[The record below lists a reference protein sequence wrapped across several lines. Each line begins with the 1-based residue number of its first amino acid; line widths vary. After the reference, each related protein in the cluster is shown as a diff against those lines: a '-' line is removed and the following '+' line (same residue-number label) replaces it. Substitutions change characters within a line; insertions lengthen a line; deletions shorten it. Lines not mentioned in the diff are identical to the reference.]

1 MAEEFYQL
9 PESPVYNAE
18 TIRKIQDTDPVRAS
32 TIVNPVISRLIENT
46 HAVKK
51 LADKAQQEAA
61 SAAAAEEYSSE
72 SVYNAGSYCT
82 RGGKLY
88 KANQDIL
95 SAEPCTEAHW
105 TETNIA
111 AELVAIYTALSN
123 KAPSGYGLG
132 TFGPVISDLN
142 TATKSGFYTIAG
154 TYQNGPADIGAG
166 FSPLLV
172 LSGSEG
178 NRIAQVYYGINA
190 SYHGCIATRY
200 YSNGPQ
206 AWSPWEWIN
215 PPMQIGVEY
224 RTAER
229 HNGKPVYM
237 QLVSCGALEA
247 ETMKT
252 VILPVSVDWIVS
264 CVGMHGPNVNGHRQA
279 SPFYYNNGSTEL
291 VFHCAAEAYHIETED
306 KIYLYL
312 YATQAT
318 TESHALLKY
327 MKETA

>member
-1 MAEEFYQL
+1 MHRYSLLQQR
-9 PESPVYNAE
+9 S
-18 TIRKIQDTDPVRAS
+18 AS
-32 TIVNPVISRLIENT
+32 VVPR
-46 HAVKK
+46 
-51 LADKAQQEAA
+51 
-61 SAAAAEEYSSE
+61 
-72 SVYNAGSYCT
+72 
-82 RGGKLY
+82 
-88 KANQDIL
+88 
-95 SAEPCTEAHW
+95 
-105 TETNIA
+105 
-111 AELVAIYTALSN
+111 
-123 KAPSGYGLG
+123 
-132 TFGPVISDLN
+132 
-142 TATKSGFYTIAG
+142 
-154 TYQNGPADIGAG
+154 
-166 FSPLLV
+166 
-172 LSGSEG
+172 
-178 NRIAQVYYGINA
+178 
-190 SYHGCIATRY
+190 
-200 YSNGPQ
+200 
-206 AWSPWEWIN
+206 EWIN

>member
-1 MAEEFYQL
+1 MA
-9 PESPVYNAE
+9 
-18 TIRKIQDTDPVRAS
+18 
-32 TIVNPVISRLIENT
+32 
-46 HAVKK
+46 
-51 LADKAQQEAA
+51 
-61 SAAAAEEYSSE
+61 
-72 SVYNAGSYCT
+72 
-82 RGGKLY
+82 
-88 KANQDIL
+88 
-95 SAEPCTEAHW
+95 
-105 TETNIA
+105 
-111 AELVAIYTALSN
+111 ALSN

-178 NRIAQVYYGINA
+178 NRSAQVYYGINA